1 MIPRYIAIWIRT
13 TFRDISSCTC
23 SECDCVRL
31 SSTVACFLSIIKLAT
46 DAQVMTSSKFYT
58 SAFAFLAINGVSSV
72 LVSSCYQLEAKLRYM
87 LLFVTCHHRSH
98 ELDYACARWSVE
110 KSLKIRTTL
119 HHVHD
124 LFIHNAIITVQD
136 PGNHNVSESLITK
149 WRFVSP

>member
-1 MIPRYIAIWIRT
+1 MIPCYITIWTRT
-13 TFRDISSCTC
+13 EFRDSSC

-31 SSTVACFLSIIKLAT
+31 SSTAACFQSIIKLAT

-72 LVSSCYQLEAKLRYM
+72 LVSSCCQLEAKLRYM
-87 LLFVTCHHRSH
+87 LLFVTCHRTSH
-98 ELDYACARWSVE
+98 ELDHACARWNVE

-136 PGNHNVSESLITK
+136 AGNHNASESLITK